1 MEEILTYNDSENQI
15 KNQDNEIIK
24 EIINLYN
31 QIYEGECSSQYYGYI
46 YRIYKKIYY
55 SVINKNRKMI
65 LFLIII
71 LFETDIDINKN
82 INKDENI
89 INISIH
95 LIKYISILKNNVPG
109 AKYIDY
115 KDEKLLTVFFTYI
128 HELIY
133 EIDIYRIMNKID
145 KT

>member
-15 KNQDNEIIK
+15 KSENDEIVK

-31 QIYEGECSSQYYGYI
+31 QLYGSDCSSKYYGYI
-46 YRIYKKIYY
+46 NRIYKKIYH
-55 SVINKNRKMI
+55 SVITKNRKAI
-65 LFLIII
+65 LLLIII
-71 LFETDIDINKN
+71 LIETNIDINKN
-82 INKDENI
+82 MDKNDNI
-89 INISIH
+89 VNISVH
-95 LIKYISILKNNVPG
+95 LMKYISIFKNNIPG

-115 KDEKLLTVFFTYI
+115 QNEKLLTVFFTYI

-133 EIDIYRIMNKID
+133 EIDIYKVMNEID